1 MCLDLVFSAQSDSLG
16 TIRQHL
22 EALLPKEAP
31 KKEARR
37 NVNGSARRKQLK
49 IKRGNDEMRS

>member
-31 KKEARR
+31 KKEARTQEKR
-37 NVNGSARRKQLK
+37 QRERKTEAAENQARER
-49 IKRGNDEMRS
+49 